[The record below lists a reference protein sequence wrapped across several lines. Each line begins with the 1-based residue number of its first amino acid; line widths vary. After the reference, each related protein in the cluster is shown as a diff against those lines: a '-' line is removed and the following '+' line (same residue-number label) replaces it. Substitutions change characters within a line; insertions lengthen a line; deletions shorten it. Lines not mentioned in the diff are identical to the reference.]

1 MKIRALALILLAVS
15 LLVTSGCYISTDGV
29 SWIWNA
35 DAIEGS
41 GVIARESRPI
51 GEFRRIE
58 VQGSFD
64 VKCSVGAEP
73 QVTITGDDNL
83 LPHVITELNGD
94 TLVLRMERG
103 RYSCH
108 SSLHATVS
116 TPTLEGV
123 EVCGS
128 GDVDVIGLQ
137 GARFE
142 ASISGSGSITADGE
156 VQHLEASISGSG
168 DLELSHLRAETGDV
182 TISGSGDADIHV
194 TDQLRATVS
203 GSGDIHYRGD
213 PKATLH
219 ISGSGSIEPK
229 T

>member
-1 MKIRALALILLAVS
+1 MKIRALALILLAAP
-15 LLVTSGCYISTDGV
+15 LVAPGCYISTDGV

-35 DAIEGS
+35 NEIEGS
-41 GVIARESRPI
+41 GVIVRESRAI

-64 VKCSVGAEP
+64 VKCNVGAEA

-83 LPHVITELNGD
+83 LPYVITELDGD

-108 SSLHATVS
+108 SSLLATVS
-116 TPTLEGV
+116 TPVLEGV

-142 ASISGSGSITADGE
+142 ANISGSGSVTADGE

-168 DLELSHLRAETGDV
+168 DLELAHLRAATGDV
-182 TISGSGDADIHV
+182 SISGSGEANIHV
-194 TDQLRATVS
+194 TDRLRASVS